1 MRKLEEILMTV
12 RRDALRLGLV
22 ASAAALVGRGTA
34 RAADALTI
42 EPDGATILA
51 KRINFGT
58 RGAHC

>member
-34 RAADALTI
+34 RAADALTLNRTGRRLL
-42 EPDGATILA
+42 PNASILA
-51 KRINFGT
+51 RV
-58 RGAHC
+58 GAHC